1 MVVMKFRTLS
11 NLKLSHQAILLT
23 AVPLLFE
30 LVFITALVVNLK
42 QLEKGYAMEAYAR
55 EVSMTINSSLQIMLE
70 GAGAYAVYETYGLP
84 EYLTKFQNAVSQLKG
99 VSAKLTDLVQR
110 EQSDE
115 LFAFKN
121 ASMQVMRSLEEAHNI
136 DIQRGHVGRLK
147 NAMRVQHMLIEAN
160 RHGNRIIREQVVTNE
175 KQRLDEARLR
185 RQLEIIIFLG
195 VALNIALAAF
205 LVWNFN
211 RTTSQRLDIL
221 MQNMMQLAME
231 RPLQQR
237 IAGSDELASID
248 KVFHTMA
255 GVLAE
260 ARRKEKALT
269 ENALSVICSLDS
281 TGRFTSINKAVEE
294 IWGYSEEELTGRS
307 LVSILADDDK
317 ARIAAAFSNMT
328 NKNSALEFE
337 ARLKR
342 KDLGL
347 IDIVWSA
354 QWSQFENSW
363 FCVAHDISDRK
374 RIEKLKQEVIAMV
387 GHDLRAPLT
396 SLKATL
402 SMFELGTMGELTEAG
417 KKRILAADAVID
429 RMVLII
435 NDLLDIDKFQSGAIP
450 LKCSHVPIQELI
462 ARAFESVRGNAEA
475 KQIRINIEQTDL
487 TLWCDAPRIVRVLI
501 NLLDNAIKF
510 SPQQSK
516 IEISLQES
524 DEYTTLSVLDYG
536 RGISAD
542 KVGMVFERFKQ
553 LDRSDEFEKGGSGL
567 GLAIC
572 KAIVEAHQGSIGVES
587 TEGAGSRF
595 WFKLPNRSAT

>member
-1 MVVMKFRTLS
+1 MKFRPLS

-30 LVFITALVVNLK
+30 LVFIAALVINLK
-42 QLEKGYAMEAYAR
+42 QLEKNYAMEAYAR

-70 GAGAYAVYETYGLP
+70 GAGAYAVYESYGQP
-84 EYLTKFQNAVSQLKG
+84 EYLAKFQSAVSQLKG

-121 ASMQVMRSLEEAHNI
+121 ASMQVMHSLEEALKV
-136 DIQRGHVGRLK
+136 DSARGQVGRLK
-147 NAMRVQHMLIEAN
+147 NAMRVQHMLIEVN
-160 RHGNRIIREQVVTNE
+160 RHGNRIIKEQVVTNE
-175 KQRLDEARLR
+175 QQRLNEARLR
-185 RQLEIIIFLG
+185 KQLEVIIFLG

-211 RTTSQRLDIL
+211 RTTSQRLDVL

-231 RPLQQR
+231 KPLQRR
-237 IAGSDELASID
+237 ISGTDELASID

-269 ENALSVICSLDS
+269 ENALSVICSLD
-281 TGRFTSINKAVEE
+281 TAGRFTSINKAVED
-294 IWGYSEEELTGRS
+294 IWGYNEEELIGRS
-307 LVSILADDDK
+307 LVSLLADEDK
-317 ARIAAAFSNMT
+317 ARIAAAFADSN

-342 KDLGL
+342 KDYVL
-347 IDIVWSA
+347 IDLVWSG
-354 QWSQFENSW
+354 QWSKLENSW

-374 RIEKLKQEVIAMV
+374 KIEKLKQEVIAMV

-402 SMFELGTMGELTEAG
+402 SMLELGTMGNLTEDG
-417 KKRILAADAVID
+417 KKRIAAADAVID

-450 LKCSHVPIQELI
+450 LSCSHVLVDDLT

-475 KQIRINIEQTDL
+475 KQIRIDIEQTDL
-487 TLWCDAPRIVRVLI
+487 RLWCDAPRIVRVLI
-501 NLLDNAIKF
+501 NLLDNAVKF
-510 SPQQSK
+510 SPRQSK
-516 IEISLQES
+516 IEVSLEES
-524 DEYTTLSVLDYG
+524 DEFITLSVLDYG
-536 RGISAD
+536 RGITAD
-542 KVGMVFERFKQ
+542 KIGMIFERFKQ

-572 KAIVEAHQGSIGVES
+572 KAIVEAHQGTIGVES
-587 TEGAGSRF
+587 AEGKGSRF
-595 WFKLPNRSAT
+595 WFKLPNKSAT

>member
-1 MVVMKFRTLS
+1 MKFRPLS

-30 LVFITALVVNLK
+30 LVFIAALVINLK
-42 QLEKGYAMEAYAR
+42 QLEKNYAMEAYAR

-70 GAGAYAVYETYGLP
+70 GAGAYAVYESYGQP
-84 EYLTKFQNAVSQLKG
+84 EYLAKFQSAVSQLKG

-121 ASMQVMRSLEEAHNI
+121 ASMQVMHSLEEALKV
-136 DIQRGHVGRLK
+136 DSERGQVGRLK
-147 NAMRVQHMLIEAN
+147 NAMRVQHMLIEVN
-160 RHGNRIIREQVVTNE
+160 RHGNRIIKEQVVTNE
-175 KQRLDEARLR
+175 QQRLNEARLR
-185 RQLEIIIFLG
+185 KQLEVIIFLG

-211 RTTSQRLDIL
+211 RTTSQRLDVL

-231 RPLQQR
+231 KPLQRR
-237 IAGSDELASID
+237 ISGTDELASID

-269 ENALSVICSLDS
+269 ENALSVICSLD
-281 TGRFTSINKAVEE
+281 TAGRFTSINKAVED
-294 IWGYSEEELTGRS
+294 IWGYNEEELIGRS
-307 LVSILADDDK
+307 LVSLLADEDK
-317 ARIAAAFSNMT
+317 ARIAAAFADSN

-342 KDLGL
+342 KDYVL
-347 IDIVWSA
+347 IDLVWSG
-354 QWSQFENSW
+354 QWSKFENSW

-374 RIEKLKQEVIAMV
+374 KIEKLKQEVIAMV

-402 SMFELGTMGELTEAG
+402 SMLELGTMGNLTEDG
-417 KKRILAADAVID
+417 KKRIAAADAVID

-450 LKCSHVPIQELI
+450 LSCSHVLVADLT

-487 TLWCDAPRIVRVLI
+487 RLWCDAPRIVRVLI
-501 NLLDNAIKF
+501 NLLDNAVKF
-510 SPQQSK
+510 SPRQSK
-516 IEISLQES
+516 IEVSLEES
-524 DEYTTLSVLDYG
+524 DEFITLSILDYG
-536 RGISAD
+536 RGITAD
-542 KVGMVFERFKQ
+542 KIDMIFERFKQ

-572 KAIVEAHQGSIGVES
+572 KAIVEAHQGTIGVES
-587 TEGAGSRF
+587 AEGKGSRF
-595 WFKLPNRSAT
+595 WFKLPNKSAT